1 MLGPSSYIFN
11 WFVLIGVKDLLNF
24 SRRLFILLVHFVF
37 FNGFVFFFFFY
48 LLKFNFRLIVE
59 NIVIFASLFGLYY
72 CIKAS

>member
-24 SRRLFILLVHFVF
+24 SRRLFILLVQLYFLMDLY
-37 FNGFVFFFFFY
+37 FFFLY

-59 NIVIFASLFGLYY
+59 NIEIFAS
-72 CIKAS
+72 

>member
-37 FNGFVFFFFFY
+37 FNGFVFFFFLF
-48 LLKFNFRLIVE
+48 VE
-59 NIVIFASLFGLYY
+59 V
-72 CIKAS
+72 